1 MAPPN
6 KNSWLRSW
14 LRENEEKKK
23 EKERRQRRRRGRK
36 REPEEK
42 KRGKTRGDRCEKAE
56 KVKCVRGKVK
66 SEHTCF
72 IKQSFFI
79 YFLFNILL

>member
-1 MAPPN
+1 MGE
-6 KNSWLRSW
+6 
-14 LRENEEKKK
+14 RENPKK
-23 EKERRQRRRRGRK
+23 
-36 REPEEK
+36 K
-42 KRGKTRGDRCEKAE
+42 KRGKTRGDRCKKAE

-72 IKQSFFI
+72 IKQSFYF